1 MSGQPQTRDVRADD
15 LVWRLARDRVP
26 VRRVGDHGDTA
37 AVDLLGAAA
46 VVWVGADVPLN
57 RMNWPRTPELD
68 VETVTD
74 TIDLLVT
81 GAGWCPP
88 RE

>member
-1 MSGQPQTRDVRADD
+1 MSGQPPTRYTRADD
-15 LVWRLARDRVP
+15 LVWRLARDRVLL
-26 VRRVGDHGDTA
+26 RRVGDHGETA

-46 VVWVGADVPLN
+46 VVWVAAEEPLS
-57 RMNWPRTPELD
+57 PDELAVDTELD

-81 GAGWCPP
+81 GRWLVPTS
-88 RE
+88 